1 MKRIKSEESMA
12 TDDVN
17 AFELVLGLGS
27 AGGMGEWRRDKR
39 TRTHLSIDVPQHNE
53 TKRDWITG

>member
-1 MKRIKSEESMA
+1 MKRVKTEESIA
-12 TDDVN
+12 THHVN

-39 TRTHLSIDVPQHNE
+39 TRTHLSIDVPSHNE
-53 TKRDWITG
+53 TNRVLMTR